1 LGASFDM
8 TPQWFAVR
16 VRSRCE
22 KLVAVAA
29 RSKGFEEF
37 LPLYRCRH
45 RWSDRSQWVEL
56 PLFPGYLFCRLNPE
70 ERFALLTIRGVMHLV
85 GMGRAPEPV
94 DEREISAIRQ
104 AVCSD
109 SQVEPWAFL
118 EGEERVRLASG
129 PLAGLEGILV
139 ETAKQQRVVFGL
151 TLLKRSVAV
160 KIERAWMEPAACAA
174 VSTLS

>member
-1 LGASFDM
+1 
-8 TPQWFAVR
+8 
-16 VRSRCE
+16 
-22 KLVAVAA
+22 VAA
-29 RSKGFEEF
+29 RSQGFEDF

-45 RWSDRSQWVEL
+45 RWSDRSQLVEV

-85 GMGRAPEPV
+85 GVGRTPEPV

-104 AVCSD
+104 AVCAD
-109 SQVEPWAFL
+109 AQVEPWAFL
-118 EGEERVRLASG
+118 EGGERIRLASG

-139 ETAKQQRVVFGL
+139 ETAKQHRVVVGL

-160 KIERAWMEPAACAA
+160 KIERTWMEPAACTA
-174 VSTLS
+174 VSALS